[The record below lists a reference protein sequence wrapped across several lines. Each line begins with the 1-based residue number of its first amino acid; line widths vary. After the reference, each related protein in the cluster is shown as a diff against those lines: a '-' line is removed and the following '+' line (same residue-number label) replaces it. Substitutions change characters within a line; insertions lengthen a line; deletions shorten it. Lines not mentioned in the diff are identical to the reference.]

1 MRRTTVVFAAALV
14 TITGTA
20 GIRALRSPT
29 RSASES
35 AVTTKPVSAPRPS
48 TLQDPSTSTTADTS
62 ADATPE
68 SESPTHAA
76 LRFLN
81 LDEQLF
87 PSTSPENARALTES
101 IAASAER
108 GRLGAQAADHQ
119 RQILAKGDLGGLK
132 LRIAPIVSR
141 TRDCSEVLCTVDVYF
156 LRLWSFPGQGAL
168 DDYATAE
175 IHVVLED
182 NEWRLQRSSVIDGP
196 YPAGRY
202 TSRPT
207 SAIAAKS
214 FENALVGFTDI
225 EVSL

>member
-1 MRRTTVVFAAALV
+1 M
-14 TITGTA
+14 
-20 GIRALRSPT
+20 
-29 RSASES
+29 
-35 AVTTKPVSAPRPS
+35 
-48 TLQDPSTSTTADTS
+48 
-62 ADATPE
+62 
-68 SESPTHAA
+68 
-76 LRFLN
+76 RFLN

-202 TSRPT
+202 SSRPT
-207 SAIAAKS
+207 SVIAAKS
-214 FENALVGFTDI
+214 FESALVGFTDV
-225 EVSL
+225 EVTP

>member
-1 MRRTTVVFAAALV
+1 MRRTTVVIAAALV

-20 GIRALRSPT
+20 AIRLLRTPSDTSPQPP
-29 RSASES
+29 
-35 AVTTKPVSAPRPS
+35 VTTQPVPAIGPTPREGP
-48 TLQDPSTSTTADTS
+48 TTT
-62 ADATPE
+62 TTIQTRQPE
-68 SESPTHAA
+68 EESPTHAA

-87 PSTSPENARALTES
+87 PATSPENARALTES
-101 IAASAER
+101 IAASTER
-108 GRLGAQAADHQ
+108 ERLGTQAADHQ
-119 RQILAKGDLGGLK
+119 RQVLAKGDLAGLR
-132 LRIAPIVSR
+132 LRIAPIVAR
-141 TRDCSEVLCTVDVYF
+141 TRDCTATACTVDVYF

-175 IHVVLED
+175 IHVIVEG

-202 TSRPT
+202 SSRPT

-214 FENALVGFTDI
+214 FESALVGFSDT
-225 EVSL
+225 EVTP